1 MLAYTVYSEAGGVG
15 KTTLAANLAKAEV
28 RAGRRVLA
36 IDLDT
41 QEASLSH
48 LLDVA
53 EDRNNDRADSL
64 LRHMIDRPRGEFERL
79 IESSEGIDVVPAH
92 NILEYASKHLR
103 RREEEAADFGES
115 WNPNKQLLRVLRE
128 AGVHET
134 YDTLIID
141 PPASADIKLHNAIH
155 ATRHL
160 VIPFEPSGKGY
171 ESVQGLDQLVGG
183 LEDSLDIEVGVLAAV
198 PVGFKN
204 TRDQR
209 TILEEIEYPV
219 PEIIGERSSLMEG
232 CWMKQCSAFRY
243 VRDHRDRKRDYEIET
258 LAQLDRL
265 ARHLE
270 AEAGID
276 APNPPEPGNLDHEV
290 VSA

>member
-28 RAGRRVLA
+28 QAGRDVLV

-41 QEASLSH
+41 QEASLSY
-48 LLDVA
+48 LLDVD
-53 EDRNNDRADSL
+53 EDRSNEQADSL
-64 LRHMIDRPRGEFERL
+64 LRHMIDRPRDDFENL
-79 IESSEGIDVVPAH
+79 IKTNEGIDVVPSH

-128 AGVHET
+128 AGVHEQ
-134 YDTLIID
+134 YDTLIVD
-141 PPASADIKLHNAIH
+141 PPATADIKLHNAIH

-183 LEDSLDIEVGVLAAV
+183 LEDQLGIEVGVLAVV
-198 PVGFKN
+198 PNRYKGMN
-204 TRDQR
+204 DQDR
-209 TILEEIEYPV
+209 FLAELQSDGWESPIRFR
-219 PEIIGERSSLMEG
+219 ERSSLLEG
-232 CWMKQCSAFRY
+232 CWAEQCTAFRY
-243 VRDHRDRKRDYEIET
+243 IET
-258 LAQLDRL
+258 HREREREHELETLEKIEELAAQIRETQ
-265 ARHLE
+265 AVK
-270 AEAGID
+270 A
-276 APNPPEPGNLDHEV
+276 
-290 VSA
+290 

>member
-28 RAGRRVLA
+28 RAGRDVLVV
-36 IDLDT
+36 DLDT
-41 QEASLSH
+41 QEASLSY

-53 EDRNNDRADSL
+53 DDRDDENADSL
-64 LRHMIDRPRGEFERL
+64 LRHMIDRPRDDFAEL
-79 IESSEGIDVVPAH
+79 IRTSEGIDVVPAH

-134 YDTLIID
+134 YDTLIVD
-141 PPASADIKLHNAIH
+141 PPATADVKLHNAIH

-183 LEDSLDIEVGVLAAV
+183 LEEQLGIEVGVLAVV
-198 PVGFKN
+198 PNRYKGTNDQDRFLAQL
-204 TRDQR
+204 RDDGWE
-209 TILEEIEYPV
+209 LPV
-219 PEIIGERSSLMEG
+219 RLRERSSLLEG
-232 CWMKQCSAFRY
+232 CWAEQCTAFRY
-243 VRDHRDRKRDYEIET
+243 IEAHRDREREHEMDT
-258 LAQLDRL
+258 LAKLDDL
-265 ARHLE
+265 AERIRE
-270 AEAGID
+270 TQ
-276 APNPPEPGNLDHEV
+276 V
-290 VSA
+290 VKA

>member
-15 KTTLAANLAKAEV
+15 KTTLAANLAKSEV
-28 RAGRRVLA
+28 RAGRDVLV

-48 LLDVA
+48 LLDVGD
-53 EDRNNDRADSL
+53 DRSNEEADSL
-64 LRHMIDRPRGEFERL
+64 LRHMIDRPRGDFENL
-79 IESSEGIDVVPAH
+79 IKTSEGIDIVPSH

-128 AGVHET
+128 AGVHEQ
-134 YDTLIID
+134 YDTLIVD
-141 PPASADIKLHNAIH
+141 PPATADIKLHNAIH

-183 LEDSLDIEVGVLAAV
+183 LEEQLGIEVGVLAVV
-198 PVGFKN
+198 PNRYKGMN
-204 TRDQR
+204 DQDR
-209 TILEEIEYPV
+209 FLTELEEDGWESPIRLR
-219 PEIIGERSSLMEG
+219 ERSSLLEG
-232 CWMKQCSAFRY
+232 CWAEQCTAFRY
-243 VRDHRDRKRDYEIET
+243 IEEHRDRERDHELET
-258 LAQLDRL
+258 LEKLEDL
-265 ARHLE
+265 ATSIRETQAVE
-270 AEAGID
+270 A
-276 APNPPEPGNLDHEV
+276 
-290 VSA
+290 

>member
-15 KTTLAANLAKAEV
+15 KTTLATNLAKAEV
-28 RAGRRVLA
+28 RAGRKVLA

-53 EDRNNDRADSL
+53 EDRNNDQADSL
-64 LRHMIDRPRGEFERL
+64 LRHMIDRPRGEFADL
-79 IESSEGIDVVPAH
+79 IKTSEGIDVVPAH

-128 AGVHET
+128 AGVHEE

-183 LEDSLDIEVGVLAAV
+183 LEESLGIEVGVLAVV
-198 PVGFKN
+198 PNRYKGIN
-204 TRDQR
+204 DQDR
-209 TILEEIEYPV
+209 FLEQLTADGWETPIRFR
-219 PEIIGERSSLMEG
+219 ERSSLLEG
-232 CWMKQCSAFRY
+232 CWAEQCTAYRY
-243 VRDHRDRKRDYEIET
+243 IEEHRDREREHEMET
-258 LAQLDRL
+258 LVKFDEL
-265 ARHLE
+265 ASQIREQKAVE
-270 AEAGID
+270 A
-276 APNPPEPGNLDHEV
+276 
-290 VSA
+290 

>member
-28 RAGRRVLA
+28 RAGRDVLV

-41 QEASLSH
+41 QEASLSY

-53 EDRNNDRADSL
+53 EDRSNDQADSL
-64 LRHMIDRPRGEFERL
+64 LRHMIDRPRDDFENL
-79 IESSEGIDVVPAH
+79 IRTSEGIDIVPAH

-115 WNPNKQLLRVLRE
+115 WNPNKQLLRVLQE
-128 AGVHET
+128 AGVHNQ

-183 LEDSLDIEVGVLAAV
+183 LEEQLGIEVGVLAVV
-198 PVGFKN
+198 PNRYKGMN
-204 TRDQR
+204 DQDR
-209 TILEEIEYPV
+209 FLGKLTQDGWDIPV
-219 PEIIGERSSLMEG
+219 KFRERSSLLEG
-232 CWMKQCSAFRY
+232 CWAEQCTAFQY
-243 VRDHRDRKRDYEIET
+243 VETHRDRERDHELDT
-258 LAQLDRL
+258 LAKFDEL
-265 ARHLE
+265 ANHIRE
-270 AEAGID
+270 TK
-276 APNPPEPGNLDHEV
+276 V
-290 VSA
+290 VKA

>member
-15 KTTLAANLAKAEV
+15 KTTLAANLAKSEV
-28 RAGRRVLA
+28 RAGRDVLV

-41 QEASLSH
+41 QEASLSY
-48 LLDVA
+48 LLDVDG
-53 EDRNNDRADSL
+53 DRSNEEADSL
-64 LRHMIDRPRGEFERL
+64 LRHMIDRPRDDFENL
-79 IESSEGIDVVPAH
+79 IKTSEGIDIVPSH

-128 AGVHET
+128 AGVHEQ

-141 PPASADIKLHNAIH
+141 PPATADIKLHNAIH

-183 LEDSLDIEVGVLAAV
+183 LEDQLGIEVGVLAVV
-198 PVGFKN
+198 PNRYKGMN
-204 TRDQR
+204 DQDR
-209 TILEEIEYPV
+209 FLQELTDDGWESPIRLR
-219 PEIIGERSSLMEG
+219 ERSSLLEG
-232 CWMKQCSAFRY
+232 CWAEQCTAFRY
-243 VRDHRDRKRDYEIET
+243 IEEHRDRDRDHEIET
-258 LAQLDRL
+258 LEKLEDL
-265 ARHLE
+265 ANSIRETQAVE
-270 AEAGID
+270 A
-276 APNPPEPGNLDHEV
+276 
-290 VSA
+290 

>member
-15 KTTLAANLAKAEV
+15 KTTLAVNLAKAEE

-41 QEASLSH
+41 QDASLSH

-53 EDRNNDRADSL
+53 EDRNNDQADSL
-64 LRHMIDRPRGEFERL
+64 LRHMIDRPRGDFGDL
-79 IESSEGIDVVPAH
+79 IKTSEGIDVVPAH

-115 WNPNKQLLRVLRE
+115 WNPNKQLLRVLRD

-183 LEDSLDIEVGVLAAV
+183 LEESLGIEVGVLAVV
-198 PVGFKN
+198 PNRYKGMN
-204 TRDQR
+204 DQNR
-209 TILEEIEYPV
+209 FLAHLTEDGWETDIRFR
-219 PEIIGERSSLMEG
+219 ERSSLLEG
-232 CWMKQCSAFRY
+232 CWAEQCTAFRY
-243 VRDHRDRKRDYEIET
+243 IEHHRERERDHELET
-258 LAQLDRL
+258 LDKFDQLADQIRN
-265 ARHLE
+265 E
-270 AEAGID
+270 A
-276 APNPPEPGNLDHEV
+276 V
-290 VSA
+290 VKA

>member
-28 RAGRRVLA
+28 RAGRDVLVV
-36 IDLDT
+36 DLDT
-41 QEASLSH
+41 QEASLSY

-53 EDRNNDRADSL
+53 DDRDDENADSL
-64 LRHMIDRPRGEFERL
+64 LRHMIDRPRDDFQDL
-79 IESSEGIDVVPAH
+79 IKTSEGIDIVPSH

-141 PPASADIKLHNAIH
+141 PPASADVKLHNAIH

-183 LEDSLDIEVGVLAAV
+183 LEEQLSIEVGVLAVV
-198 PVGFKN
+198 PNRYKGTNDQDRFLAEL
-204 TRDQR
+204 RDDGWD
-209 TILEEIEYPV
+209 IPV
-219 PEIIGERSSLMEG
+219 KLRERSSLLEG
-232 CWMKQCSAFRY
+232 CWAEQCTAFRY
-243 VRDHRDRKRDYEIET
+243 IEVHRERERDHEMDTLEKLDDLAERIRET
-258 LAQLDRL
+258 QVV
-265 ARHLE
+265 E
-270 AEAGID
+270 A
-276 APNPPEPGNLDHEV
+276 
-290 VSA
+290 

>member
-28 RAGRRVLA
+28 RAGRDVLVV
-36 IDLDT
+36 DLDT
-41 QEASLSH
+41 QEASLSY

-53 EDRNNDRADSL
+53 EDRDNENADSL
-64 LRHMIDRPRGEFERL
+64 LRHMIDRPRDEFQDL
-79 IESSEGIDVVPAH
+79 IKTSEGIDIVPSH

-141 PPASADIKLHNAIH
+141 PPASADVKLHNAIH

-171 ESVQGLDQLVGG
+171 ESVRGLDQLVSG
-183 LEDSLDIEVGVLAAV
+183 LEEQLSIEVGVLAVV
-198 PVGFKN
+198 PNRYKGTNDQDRFLAEL
-204 TRDQR
+204 RDDGWD
-209 TILEEIEYPV
+209 IPV
-219 PEIIGERSSLMEG
+219 KLRERSSLLEG
-232 CWMKQCSAFRY
+232 CWAEQCTAFRY
-243 VRDHRDRKRDYEIET
+243 IEAHRDREREHEMDTLEKLDDLAERIRET
-258 LAQLDRL
+258 QVV
-265 ARHLE
+265 E
-270 AEAGID
+270 A
-276 APNPPEPGNLDHEV
+276 
-290 VSA
+290 

>member
-28 RAGRRVLA
+28 NAGRDVLV

-41 QEASLSH
+41 QEASLSY
-48 LLDVA
+48 LLDVD
-53 EDRNNDRADSL
+53 EDRNDDQADSL
-64 LRHMIDRPRGEFERL
+64 LRHMIERPRGEFADL
-79 IESSEGIDVVPAH
+79 VKTSEGIDVIPAH

-128 AGVHET
+128 AGVHEH
-134 YDTLIID
+134 YDALVVD

-171 ESVQGLDQLVGG
+171 ESVQGLDQLVDG
-183 LEDSLDIEVGVLAAV
+183 LEAQLGIEVGVLAVV
-198 PVGFKN
+198 PNRYKGMN
-204 TRDQR
+204 DQDR
-209 TILEEIEYPV
+209 FLEQLRADGWDV
-219 PEIIGERSSLMEG
+219 PIRLRERSSMLEG
-232 CWMKQCSAFRY
+232 CWAEQCTAFRY
-243 VRDHRDRKRDYEIET
+243 IEEYRERDRDHELDTLEKIES
-258 LAQLDRL
+258 LADHIRRTR
-265 ARHLE
+265 AVE
-270 AEAGID
+270 A
-276 APNPPEPGNLDHEV
+276 
-290 VSA
+290 

>member
-28 RAGRRVLA
+28 RAGRDVLVV
-36 IDLDT
+36 DLDT
-41 QEASLSH
+41 QEASLSY

-53 EDRNNDRADSL
+53 EDRDNENADSL
-64 LRHMIDRPRGEFERL
+64 LRHMIDRPRDDFQDL
-79 IESSEGIDVVPAH
+79 IKTSEGIDIVPSH

-141 PPASADIKLHNAIH
+141 PPASADVKLHNAIH

-183 LEDSLDIEVGVLAAV
+183 LEEQLNIEVGVLAVV
-198 PVGFKN
+198 PNRYKGTNDQDRFLAEL
-204 TRDQR
+204 RDDGWD
-209 TILEEIEYPV
+209 IPV
-219 PEIIGERSSLMEG
+219 KLRERSSLLEG
-232 CWMKQCSAFRY
+232 CWAEQCTAFRY
-243 VRDHRDRKRDYEIET
+243 IEAHRERERDHEMDTLEKLDDLAERIRET
-258 LAQLDRL
+258 QVV
-265 ARHLE
+265 E
-270 AEAGID
+270 A
-276 APNPPEPGNLDHEV
+276 
-290 VSA
+290 

>member
-15 KTTLAANLAKAEV
+15 KTTLATNLAKAEV
-28 RAGRRVLA
+28 RSGRKVLA

-41 QEASLSH
+41 QEASMSH

-53 EDRNNDRADSL
+53 EDRSNDQADSL
-64 LRHMIDRPRGEFERL
+64 LRHMIDRPRGEFSDL
-79 IESSEGIDVVPAH
+79 VKTSEGIDVVPAH

-115 WNPNKQLLRVLRE
+115 WDPNKQLLRVLRE

-134 YDTLIID
+134 YDILIID

-171 ESVQGLDQLVGG
+171 ESVQGLNQLVGG
-183 LEDSLDIEVGVLAAV
+183 VEESLGIEVGVLAVV
-198 PVGFKN
+198 PNRYKGMN
-204 TRDQR
+204 DQDR
-209 TILEEIEYPV
+209 FLEQLTGDGWEIP
-219 PEIIGERSSLMEG
+219 IRFRERSSLLEG
-232 CWMKQCSAFRY
+232 CWAEQCTAY
-243 VRDHRDRKRDYEIET
+243 HYIDQHRNREREHEMET
-258 LAQLDRL
+258 LQKFDKL
-265 ARHLE
+265 ASKIRE
-270 AEAGID
+270 QKAVKA
-276 APNPPEPGNLDHEV
+276 
-290 VSA
+290 

>member
-28 RAGRRVLA
+28 RAGRDVLV

-41 QEASLSH
+41 QEASLSY
-48 LLDVA
+48 LLDVD
-53 EDRNNDRADSL
+53 EDRSNEEADSL
-64 LRHMIDRPRGEFERL
+64 LRHMIDRPRDDFEHL
-79 IESSEGIDVVPAH
+79 IKTSEGIDIVPSH

-128 AGVHET
+128 AGVHEQ

-141 PPASADIKLHNAIH
+141 PPATADIKLHNAIH

-183 LEDSLDIEVGVLAAV
+183 LEEELGIEVGVLAVV
-198 PVGFKN
+198 PNRYKGMN
-204 TRDQR
+204 DQDR
-209 TILEEIEYPV
+209 FLAELANDGWDSPIRLR
-219 PEIIGERSSLMEG
+219 ERSSLLEG
-232 CWMKQCSAFRY
+232 CWAEQCTAFRY
-243 VRDHRDRKRDYEIET
+243 IDQHRDREREHEMET
-258 LAQLDRL
+258 LDKIEEL
-265 ARHLE
+265 
-270 AEAGID
+270 AEAIRETQ
-276 APNPPEPGNLDHEV
+276 AVE
-290 VSA
+290 A

>member
-28 RAGRRVLA
+28 RAGRDVLVV
-36 IDLDT
+36 DLDT
-41 QEASLSH
+41 QEASLSY

-53 EDRNNDRADSL
+53 EDRDDENADSL
-64 LRHMIDRPRGEFERL
+64 LRHMIDRPRDDFQGL
-79 IESSEGIDVVPAH
+79 IKTSEGIDIVPSH

-141 PPASADIKLHNAIH
+141 PPASADVKLHNAIH

-171 ESVQGLDQLVGG
+171 ESVQGLNQLVGG
-183 LEDSLDIEVGVLAAV
+183 LEEQLSIEVGVLAVV
-198 PVGFKN
+198 PNRYKGTNDQDRFLAEL
-204 TRDQR
+204 RDDGWD
-209 TILEEIEYPV
+209 IPV
-219 PEIIGERSSLMEG
+219 RLRERSSLLEG
-232 CWMKQCSAFRY
+232 CWAEQCTAFRY
-243 VRDHRDRKRDYEIET
+243 IEAHREREREHEMDTLEKLDDLAERIRET
-258 LAQLDRL
+258 QVV
-265 ARHLE
+265 E
-270 AEAGID
+270 A
-276 APNPPEPGNLDHEV
+276 
-290 VSA
+290 

>member
-28 RAGRRVLA
+28 RAGRDVLVV
-36 IDLDT
+36 DLDT
-41 QEASLSH
+41 QEASLSY

-53 EDRNNDRADSL
+53 EDRDDENADSL
-64 LRHMIDRPRGEFERL
+64 LRHMIDRPRDDFQDL
-79 IESSEGIDVVPAH
+79 IKTSEGIDIVPSH

-141 PPASADIKLHNAIH
+141 PPASADVKLHNAIH

-171 ESVQGLDQLVGG
+171 ESVQGLDQLVAG
-183 LEDSLDIEVGVLAAV
+183 LEEQLSIEVGVLAVV
-198 PVGFKN
+198 PNRYKGTNDQDRFLAEL
-204 TRDQR
+204 RDDGWD
-209 TILEEIEYPV
+209 IPV
-219 PEIIGERSSLMEG
+219 KLRERSSLLEG
-232 CWMKQCSAFRY
+232 CWAEQCTAFRY
-243 VRDHRDRKRDYEIET
+243 IEAHREWERDHEIDTLEKLDDLAERIRET
-258 LAQLDRL
+258 QVV
-265 ARHLE
+265 E
-270 AEAGID
+270 A
-276 APNPPEPGNLDHEV
+276 
-290 VSA
+290 

>member
-15 KTTLAANLAKAEV
+15 KTTLAANLAKADV

-53 EDRNNDRADSL
+53 EDRDNDQADSL
-64 LRHMIDRPRGEFERL
+64 LRHMIDRPRGAFEDL
-79 IESSEGIDVVPAH
+79 VKTSEGIDVVPAH

-115 WNPNKQLLRVLRE
+115 WNPNKQLLRVLRD

-183 LEDSLDIEVGVLAAV
+183 LEESLGIEVGVLAVV
-198 PVGFKN
+198 PNRYKGMN
-204 TRDQR
+204 DQDR
-209 TILEEIEYPV
+209 FLDRLAADGWETDIRFR
-219 PEIIGERSSLMEG
+219 ERSSL
-232 CWMKQCSAFRY
+232 
-243 VRDHRDRKRDYEIET
+243 
-258 LAQLDRL
+258 
-265 ARHLE
+265 LE
-270 AEAGID
+270 
-276 APNPPEPGNLDHEV
+276 NY
-290 VSA
+290 